1 MKSPIFL
8 LTLLALSTPLLAQ
21 ETVVTALL
29 TNGSATVT
37 LRTGGGLQVS
47 ETRRVNLVAGANRV
61 ALPGLAPQLIPAS
74 LQTRFTGPG
83 NVEVTEQSTRL
94 DSGSPDT
101 RAVLKRYLGKTV
113 TLLRF
118 ISGTAGEK
126 ATTGTLL
133 QVDDTILL
141 DTPEGVLVGPT
152 GTFLVPRGDSA
163 TGAPRAVVLGVAATS
178 PGDYRVES
186 NYLVAEGSWNANYRA
201 SLSAAGNQLDLSG
214 FAFLQIPGNL
224 EYSAA
229 QIVLHPQKNDGTLQP
244 LLMRPVDL
252 TRGNSQIS
260 FFDKTIA
267 VSQRNVY
274 RATGEFTANSE
285 GAPRLVLR
293 SLSPVGAD
301 LPSGALALYRE
312 RPIGPPEAITAT
324 LAATPADSILQIALG
339 EVPGVKVTRRIVKT
353 RQLSP
358 VTTEYTVEFTL
369 TNSSK
374 VAQPI
379 EIIEDLPVNPTV
391 GEANPQPVVD
401 EKARTL
407 SYAVTVAPEGSL
419 VLRYVVES
427 KTG

>member
-1 MKSPIFL
+1 MKFPILL
-8 LTLLALSTPLLAQ
+8 LTFVALTPALLAQ
-21 ETVVTALL
+21 ETVVTAPLA
-29 TNGSATVT
+29 NISATVM
-37 LRTGGGLQVS
+37 LRTEGGLQVS
-47 ETRRVNLVAGANRV
+47 ETRRVNLAAGANRV
-61 ALPGLAPQLIPAS
+61 ALPGLAPQLVPAS
-74 LQTRFTGPG
+74 LQTRFSGPG
-83 NVEVTEQSTRL
+83 TVEVTEQSVRL

-101 RAVLKRYLGKTV
+101 RAVLKRYIGKTV

-152 GTFLVPRGDSA
+152 GTFLVPRGDIA
-163 TGAPRAVVLGVAATS
+163 TGTARAVVLGVAATS

-186 NYLVAEGSWNANYRA
+186 NYLVAEGSWSANYRA
-201 SLSAAGNQLDLSG
+201 SLNAAGDQLNLNG
-214 FAFLQIPGNL
+214 FAALQIPAGL
-224 EYSAA
+224 EYQAA
-229 QIVLHPQKNDGTLQP
+229 QIVLQPQKGDGTLQP
-244 LLMRPVDL
+244 LLTRPVDL

-260 FFDKTIA
+260 FFDNTIA

-274 RATGEFTANSE
+274 RATGEFAANSE

-293 SLSPVGAD
+293 SLAPVGAD
-301 LPSGALALYRE
+301 LPSGALTLYRE
-312 RPIGPPEAITAT
+312 RPVGPPEAVTAT
-324 LAATPADSILQIALG
+324 IAATPADSILQIALG
-339 EVPGVKVTRRIVKT
+339 EVPGVKVARKIIKT

-374 VAQPI
+374 VAQTI
-379 EIIEDLPVNPTV
+379 EIVEDLPINPTV

-401 EKARTL
+401 EKNRTL
-407 SYAVTVAPEGSL
+407 SYEATVAPEGTL
-419 VLRYVVES
+419 TLRYVVES

>member
-1 MKSPIFL
+1 MKSPLF
-8 LTLLALSTPLLAQ
+8 LLALLALTAPLLAQ
-21 ETVVTALL
+21 ENVSTAPLG
-29 TNGSATVT
+29 NEAATVT

-47 ETRRVNLVAGANRV
+47 EARRVNLVAGANRV
-61 ALPGLAPQLIPAS
+61 ALPNLAPQLIPAS
-74 LQTRFTGPG
+74 LQTRFSGPG
-83 NVEVTEQSTRL
+83 QVEVTEQSTRL

-101 RAVLKRYLGKTV
+101 RAVLRRYLGKTV
-113 TLLRF
+113 TLLRY

-141 DTPEGVLVGPT
+141 ETPEGVLVGPT
-152 GTFLVPRGDSA
+152 GTFLVPRGDVV
-163 TGAPRAVVLGVAATS
+163 TGAPRAVVLSVAATA

-186 NYLVAEGSWNANYRA
+186 NYLVAEGSWSANYRA
-201 SLSAAGNQLDLSG
+201 SLGAAGDQLGLRG
-214 FAFLQIPGNL
+214 FALLQIPAGL
-224 EYSAA
+224 EYQNA
-229 QIVLHPQKNDGTLQP
+229 QIVLQPQKDDGALQP
-244 LLMRPVDL
+244 LLTRPVDL
-252 TRGNSQIS
+252 TRGNNQVA
-260 FFDKTIA
+260 FFDQTIA
-267 VSQRNVY
+267 VSQRNVF

-293 SLSPVGAD
+293 SVAPVGAD

-312 RPIGPPEAITAT
+312 RVAGPPEAITAAI
-324 LAATPADSILQIALG
+324 AATPADAILQIALG
-339 EVPGVKVTRRIVKT
+339 EVPGVKVVRRIVKT

-369 TNSSK
+369 TNDSK
-374 VAQPI
+374 VAQTI

-401 EKARTL
+401 EKSNTL
-407 SYAVTVAPEGSL
+407 SYIASVAAEGSL

-427 KTG
+427 KSD